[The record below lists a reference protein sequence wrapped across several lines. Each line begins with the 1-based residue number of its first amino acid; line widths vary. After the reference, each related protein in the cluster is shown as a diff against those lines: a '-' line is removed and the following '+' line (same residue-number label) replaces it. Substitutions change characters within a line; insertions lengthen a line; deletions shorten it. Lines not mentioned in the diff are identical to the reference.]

1 MKTLLLFLVTS
12 RLADLGFEDRL
23 YRYASRP
30 DVVYSDLNGYGHF
43 LPAVTWF
50 RVYWGAFAVLLMVLA
65 YALWVR
71 GRDGGFTYWPD
82 GPDRPPRVHEGELF
96 NTAILGDNDRM
107 YHRVRPVGRRRD
119 GMLGGMTL
127 DARLEHDGGDAWA
140 IRQNGATRASMEFS
154 ALRISVSWKAYVYRD
169 TDQRQRHREEIGG
182 LDLDQV
188 VDRFDADLSAR
199 GIAFTPP
206 ADPLHDEA
214 FVTLLTRAYVHEP
227 TVFEA

>member
-1 MKTLLLFLVTS
+1 VEIAT
-12 RLADLGFEDRL
+12 
-23 YRYASRP
+23 
-30 DVVYSDLNGYGHF
+30 
-43 LPAVTWF
+43 AVAWF
-50 RVYWGAFAVLLMVLA
+50 Y
-65 YALWVR
+65 R
-71 GRDGGFTYWPD
+71 GRDGGFSYWPD
-82 GPDRPPRVHEGELF
+82 GPDRPPHVHEGEIF
-96 NTAILGDNDRM
+96 NTAIVGDNDRM

-127 DARLEHDGGDAWA
+127 DSRLEHDGGDAWA
-140 IRQNGATRASMEFS
+140 IRQGGDTRATMAFS